1 MSISKA
7 WDWKSVQDERWM
19 TPSEESYMLLAR
31 WKNLG
36 FRNFLDLGC
45 GKGRHAIFF
54 SKEGFDVTAADLSEY
69 SVNELY
75 ELSKANHFDIHCDVC
90 DMMELPYQDNAFDCL
105 LAYHVISHSNT
116 SGVFQTMDEIHR
128 VVRNNG
134 EVFLTFGA
142 RISLPNCGGNF
153 HYIEENVI
161 VKDEDGPEKGIPHF
175 YTDEET
181 LKQLMRNFEVLSVRL
196 SQNVDLSGK
205 KQYGY
210 HYFVL
215 AKVIKSSDE
224 K

>member
-1 MSISKA
+1 
-7 WDWKSVQDERWM
+7 
-19 TPSEESYMLLAR
+19 
-31 WKNLG
+31 
-36 FRNFLDLGC
+36 
-45 GKGRHAIFF
+45 
-54 SKEGFDVTAADLSEY
+54 
-69 SVNELY
+69 
-75 ELSKANHFDIHCDVC
+75 
-90 DMMELPYQDNAFDCL
+90 MELPYQDNAFDCL

-142 RISLPNCGGNF
+142 RISLPNRGGNF